1 MSRIVTSVSAICLF
15 IGGTLALA
23 IVLALVLLPQ
33 PTLPL
38 SSCTDVG
45 YVGGPPGGFEYE
57 GYSWLWLEY
66 SPDGGVN
73 RCGTPIVSV
82 AVGLLVVGGVL
93 FGIDRRTQSFDR

>member
-1 MSRIVTSVSAICLF
+1 MSRLVTTVSSTCLF
-15 IGGTLALA
+15 IGGMLTLA

-33 PTLPL
+33 PVLPF
-38 SSCTDVG
+38 SACTDVG

-57 GYSWLWLEY
+57 GYRWLWLEY

-93 FGIDRRTQSFDR
+93 RGIDRRTQ